1 MENAVIGVFDD
12 YIHARDAAD
21 ALLSAGFGNSAV
33 QIAPDQDSVA
43 ARRKALGDP
52 EWPSSEGW
60 NIGHF
65 FRSLFGLDAGHEHA
79 HSYAEALRRGSFLVT
94 AEADGEA
101 QLQLAREVMGQF
113 HPVDMEERTAH
124 WRSEGWSRYDPN
136 AKPYTD
142 QQVQAE
148 RVRHA
153 AQPPSTG
160 TVQGAGATVRS
171 FLREKIG
178 VPGSKVPGT
187 GSAGTT
193 GSHAADA
200 ELERMSGG
208 AVSSAATPGSSA
220 AGIPTSHTSQPPPS
234 DTDYRMHWQ
243 QSYGPS
249 EGRYEDFIP
258 AYRFGAELRN
268 KEAFKAYHNWNDVEP
283 EARRG
288 WESGNAGPAWE
299 QSKAAVRYGWE
310 KMKG

>member
-12 YIHARDAAD
+12 YTHARDAAG
-21 ALLSAGFGNSAV
+21 ALLSAGFGSSAV

-52 EWPSSEGW
+52 DWPSSEGW

-94 AEADGEA
+94 AEAEGEA
-101 QLQLAREVMGQF
+101 QLQLARQVMGQF

-142 QQVQAE
+142 QQARAE
-148 RVRHA
+148 RARHA
-153 AQPPSTG
+153 AQPPS
-160 TVQGAGATVRS
+160 
-171 FLREKIG
+171 
-178 VPGSKVPGT
+178 
-187 GSAGTT
+187 
-193 GSHAADA
+193 DA
-200 ELERMSGG
+200 
-208 AVSSAATPGSSA
+208 
-220 AGIPTSHTSQPPPS
+220 
-234 DTDYRMHWQ
+234 DYRMHWM
-243 QSYGPS
+243 QSYGPGG
-249 EGRYEDFIP
+249 GRYEDFIP

-283 EARRG
+283 EAQRG